1 MKNLSL
7 CTDAPVLPQE
17 ELFFQGS
24 MSIRLGLDERTALES
39 VTINPARA
47 IGIDD
52 RVGSIEVGKDADLI
66 VKAGSL
72 FDVTI
77 PVDIVFIDGKIAYRK
92 GK

>member
-1 MKNLSL
+1 
-7 CTDAPVLPQE
+7 LPQE

-24 MSIRLGLDERTALES
+24 MSIRLGLDEKTALES
-39 VTINPARA
+39 VTINSARA

-77 PVDIVFIDGKIAYRK
+77 PVDIVFIDGKIAYRR